1 MSGGSNKVVCDAPPL
16 EAQQILNAEVAEV
29 SAEECRADFLG
40 RLLSHFFP
48 CEPIL
53 PDELT
58 NLMATL
64 FRREALLIF
73 PQSFEAVVSSSLGFS
88 SN

>member
-29 SAEECRADFLG
+29 SAEERRADFG

-58 NLMATL
+58 NLMAAL